1 MVNSW
6 LTLNFCDLTFTGM
19 VDGVA
24 LVVDAAEGPMTQTK
38 YVLSRALALGLKPVV
53 VLNKCDRSDA
63 AAKIESGATE
73 SKLQSLFVNLGA
85 NEDQMKYV
93 SVYASAREGWVT
105 TDPFQALEY
114 GENSGNGEEKPGMEA
129 LLDCIMDEIPE
140 PAVRSF
146 AQIADPKISKEGTDF
161 AGDKFSLAATTVGY
175 DQYLGRTCTGRIF
188 SGSITMGDAV
198 TFIRRNPEDGRNSGA
213 PGTVSGMFVFEG
225 INRTPYEGTAYAGDI
240 ITLSGVP
247 DTIAVGDTLTG
258 LANPVEQPLET
269 PPLVPA
275 TLSMDFAANN
285 GPLAGLEGTIIA
297 SSKIRDRLFAETDNN
312 VTLTIEKSETDSERT
327 VVFARGELQLGILV
341 EQMRREGFELIISPP
356 RILTKIC
363 PDTGKELEPYEEVTV
378 DVDSEYSG
386 AIVSALTGD
395 RKGVL
400 MEMSESTADGKSRL
414 VFEVP
419 SRALLGFNS
428 EIATATKGSAVVT
441 HIYIDDRPHAGNL
454 GTGLERGKMVSNDR
468 GKATTYALSSL
479 TARGVLFVAPGDEVY
494 PGMVIGENAK
504 IGDMEVNPVR
514 SKEKS
519 NIRTVAKDEKVYLPP
534 PKRMNVEELI
544 GYMSSDEIIEITPK
558 SVRLRKLL
566 LDSSER
572 ERAARSKT
580 KAQRAQ
586 QKK

>member
-1 MVNSW
+1 
-6 LTLNFCDLTFTGM
+6 M

-38 YVLSRALALGLKPVV
+38 YVLTRALALGLKPVV
-53 VLNKCDRSDA
+53 VLNKCDRADA

-73 SKLQSLFVNLGA
+73 SKLHALFVSLGA
-85 NEDQMKYV
+85 TEDQINYV

-105 TDPFQALEY
+105 TDPFEALEF
-114 GENSGNGEEKPGMEA
+114 GENSESTEEKPSMEA

-140 PAVRSF
+140 PAVRSY
-146 AQIADPKISKEGTDF
+146 APIANPETSKEGTDF
-161 AGDKFSLAATTVGY
+161 AGDKFSLAAVTVGF
-175 DQYLGRTCTGRIF
+175 DQYLGRTCTGRIV
-188 SGSITMGDAV
+188 SGSITMGDTLTV
-198 TFIRRNPEDGRNSGA
+198 IRRKEEDRGGSIA
-213 PGTVSGMFVFEG
+213 PGTVTGMFVFEG
-225 INRTPYEGTAYAGDI
+225 INRTPLEGTAYAGDI
-240 ITLSGVP
+240 VTLTGVP
-247 DTIAVGDTLTG
+247 DSIAVGDTVTG
-258 LANPVEQPLET
+258 LKNPVEEAIVT

-312 VTLTIEKSETDSERT
+312 VTLTIEKSATDSERT

-356 RILTKIC
+356 RILTSIC

-386 AIVSALTGD
+386 AVVSQLTGD
-395 RKGVL
+395 RKGIML
-400 MEMSESTADGKSRL
+400 EMSESAGDGKTRL

-441 HIYIDDRPHAGNL
+441 HIYIEDRPHAGNL
-454 GTGLERGKMVSNDR
+454 GQGQEKGKMVSNDK

-494 PGMVIGENAK
+494 PGMVVGESAK
-504 IGDMEVNPVR
+504 IGDMEVNPVK
-514 SKEKS
+514 SKEKT
-519 NIRTVAKDEKVYLPP
+519 NIRTQAKDEKVYLPP

-558 SVRLRKLL
+558 SIRLRKLL
-566 LDSSER
+566 LDQGER

-580 KAQRAQ
+580 KSQRAA